1 MKTWWWITSAVL
13 LCVFLPAGII
23 MISATILKEI
33 SEYLKSNEEP
43 KIERVVKEEYFE
55 NTLERFK

>member
-1 MKTWWWITSAVL
+1 MKTWWWVTSAVL

-23 MISATILKEI
+23 MIAATMLKEI

>member
-23 MISATILKEI
+23 MIAATMLKEI

>member
-1 MKTWWWITSAVL
+1 
-13 LCVFLPAGII
+13 
-23 MISATILKEI
+23 MIAATMLKEI